1 MNENPK
7 QFKKDDVVNIIGPSV
22 YHHEE
27 YHGNGT
33 TGIIVAAGVRAAMV
47 KDNRDVTWLY
57 PFSSLDH
64 KPA

>member
-7 QFKKDDVVNIIGPSV
+7 QFKKDDAVTIVGPSV
-22 YHHEE
+22 YNHEE
-27 YHGNGT
+27 YHGKGT
-33 TGIIVAAGVRAAMV
+33 TGIITAVGVRAAMV
-47 KDNRDVTWLY
+47 RDNRDITWLY